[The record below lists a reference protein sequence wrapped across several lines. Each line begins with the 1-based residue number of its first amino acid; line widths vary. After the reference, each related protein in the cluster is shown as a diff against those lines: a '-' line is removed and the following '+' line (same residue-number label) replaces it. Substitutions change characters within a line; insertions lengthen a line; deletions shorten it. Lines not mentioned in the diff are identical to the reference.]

1 MVTGTFLT
9 LLFANPQ
16 HLVQHYIEIRTL
28 KSNPGQG
35 QVE

>member
-16 HLVQHYIEIRTL
+16 HLVQHYTESRTL
-28 KSNPGQG
+28 SPTLVK
-35 QVE
+35 VR